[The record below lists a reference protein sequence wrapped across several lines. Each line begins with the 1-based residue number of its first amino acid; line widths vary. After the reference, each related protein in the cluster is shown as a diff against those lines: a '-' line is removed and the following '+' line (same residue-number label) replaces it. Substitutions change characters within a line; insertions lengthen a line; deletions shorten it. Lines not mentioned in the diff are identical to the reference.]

1 MNPEILHHATGS
13 RCRLKLCYIC
23 EATAGGVRKHL
34 RELVRAFSGSAAG
47 FEMRMLLGDRHEPGF
62 AAEVEQFR
70 AAGVQV
76 DILPELAR
84 EIRPV
89 QDVRAYR
96 HLKARLKLLAPDI
109 VHTHG
114 SKAGFLGRLAAHAT
128 GVRRIVHTPHVFP
141 FQWTTGL
148 RRSLYLA
155 LERHAAQRG
164 HAVVCVGPGQREHAL
179 ALGVASAERLV
190 LIPNG
195 VPLVPELTLEA
206 VVRLRMELQ
215 VPQDAEVVGMVAR
228 LAPQKGV
235 RFFLDAAVQV
245 LRQRPQAVF
254 VLVGG
259 GPLEHETRAR
269 AAAAGLDPE
278 RMRILGHRED
288 AERLYPAFDVLVLS
302 SLYEGLPYVLLEAM
316 ACGVPVVAT
325 DVPGSHDVLAH
336 GEAGLLAQPHELAMP
351 ILRLLGDANLRKQLG
366 AQARQRVREAF
377 SLEQFVT
384 GHHRLYRGPA

>member
-1 MNPEILHHATGS
+1 MNPESNSQAPGARS
-13 RCRLKLCYIC
+13 RLKLCYIC

-34 RELVRAFSGSAAG
+34 RELVRVFARPEEC
-47 FEMRMLLGDRHEPGF
+47 FEIHMLLGDRGEPGF
-62 AAEVEQFR
+62 AAELEQFR

-84 EIRPV
+84 EIQPM
-89 QDVRAYR
+89 QDWRAYR
-96 HLKARLKLLAPDI
+96 RLKARLRALAPDI

-114 SKAGFLGRLAAHAT
+114 SKAGFLGRLAAHAA

-148 RRSLYLA
+148 RRSMYLV
-155 LERHAAQRG
+155 LERHAAQRC
-164 HAVVCVGPGQREHAL
+164 HALVCVGPGQREEAL
-179 ALGVASAERLV
+179 ALNVGAAGRFV

-195 VPLVPELTLEA
+195 VPLLPEPTAEA
-206 VVRLRMELQ
+206 VAQLRKELH
-215 VPQDAEVVGMVAR
+215 VPPDAEVVGMVAR

-245 LRQRPQAVF
+245 LRERPQAVF
-254 VLVGG
+254 VLAGG
-259 GPLEHETRAR
+259 GPLEHETRER
-269 AAAAGLDPE
+269 AAAAGLDRE
-278 RMRILGHRED
+278 RMKILGHRED

-325 DVPGSHDVLAH
+325 DVAGSRDVLAL
-336 GEAGLLAQPHELAMP
+336 GDAGLLAQPQELAAP

-366 AQARQRVREAF
+366 AQARQRVRETF

-384 GHHRLYRGPA
+384 GHQRLYRGKE